1 MKPQLYRDFID
12 RLVDEC
18 HNGQGTIGP
27 TRARTGIW
35 NQNATAESG
44 EFLEDQYRI
53 NQLLATLNDDQREVI
68 AGMLADAFQGGVFET
83 LKALETFAIEPF
95 LDGYEGSPY
104 HDFIGRVATTD
115 QWQWPEDEQLA

>member
-18 HNGQGTIGP
+18 HNGQGAIGP
-27 TRARTGIW
+27 TRARNGIW

-44 EFLEDQYRI
+44 DFLEDQYRI
-53 NQLLATLNDDQREVI
+53 NQLLAALNDDQREVI
-68 AGMLADAFQGGVFET
+68 AGMLAHAFQGGVFET

-104 HDFIGRVATTD
+104 HDFIGRVADD
-115 QWQWPEDEQLA
+115 QWQWPDDEELA

>member
-1 MKPQLYRDFID
+1 MKPRVYRDFID
-12 RLVDEC
+12 RLVDKC
-18 HNGQGTIGP
+18 HNGQGAIGP
-27 TRARTGIW
+27 TRARAGIW
-35 NQNATAESG
+35 NQNATGESD
-44 EFLEDQYRI
+44 ELLEQYRI

-104 HDFIGRVATTD
+104 HDFIGRVTAD
-115 QWQWPEDEQLA
+115 QWQWPEDKELV